1 MNNFLGRV
9 VSGKVTDEN
18 DKNYFV
24 QIEGTTFLLDKDEIL
39 KPLKIGSNFKG
50 FAYENENH
58 KMQITRNIPDVQVD
72 HYAFGTVVQSKY
84 GLGIFVDI
92 GLPNK
97 DIAVSIDDLPEL
109 TKLWPQHGDKVMIA
123 LKIDKKDRIWGELAD
138 EEIFKSISIPANP
151 KLKNRNMKA
160 TTYRLKLAGTRVITD
175 DYRLGFIHPSEREM
189 EPRLGQQVDVRVI
202 GILRDGTLNLS
213 MKPRAYEAISD
224 DSKMI
229 FAVLKRSEDEKI
241 AYTDKSTPEDIKAF
255 FGISKGQFKRAVGNL
270 LKNRLIEQKD
280 GEMLLTEKG
289 KETDIE

>member
-229 FAVLKRSEDEKI
+229 FAVLKRAEDGKI